1 MYIIV
6 QVRNQKGTG
15 AEINATCNCFW
26 DSSWGRAGQ
35 L

>member
-6 QVRNQKGTG
+6 LVRNQKGTG
-15 AEINATCNCFW
+15 AEINATRNCFW
-26 DSSWGRAGQ
+26 DSYCGRAGQ